1 MASEGR
7 SGRGSVFFNF
17 GTAYALRLL
26 VSIYSLRKFYDGPI
40 TVFLAPDEYSDA
52 LRQDILKVGADVAMM
67 DQLSSTCDRY
77 RVFTESPFEATLS
90 FDSDIIFQG
99 GIDALWEPLE
109 RDGVLVTRF
118 FAPLH
123 GVDGTAASPGFAGR
137 MPLLENIR
145 DLVDRPTYDR
155 AVRRMVDRID
165 INIGTL
171 GISRPRGDAFLADW
185 TKHMERG
192 RNRSIPILD
201 EMLVVALVGGY
212 PHYLA
217 DESWNCPA
225 NEYFRRT
232 NLADA
237 SVIHYFADA
246 HSLFG
251 QRMGR
256 NPATWAGRLWYA
268 CYFEAA
274 AAHDLK
280 QWRVLDRSFD
290 WKAEPLLAN
299 GPVMAA
305 KNTLRNAE
313 RAVRRVRKRLLGQN
327 GS

>member
-7 SGRGSVFFNF
+7 SGRGCVFFNF

-40 TVFLAPDEYSDA
+40 TVFLAPDENSDA
-52 LRQDILKVGADVAMM
+52 LGQDIHKIGADVALM

-90 FDSDIIFQG
+90 FDSDIVFRG
-99 GIDALWEPLE
+99 SIDALWEPLE

-118 FAPLH
+118 FAPLY
-123 GVDGTAASPGFAGR
+123 GVEGTAASPGFGNR
-137 MPLLENIR
+137 MALLENIQ
-145 DLVDRPTYDR
+145 DLVERSTYDR
-155 AVRRMVDRID
+155 AVQRLADRID
-165 INIGTL
+165 INIGVL
-171 GISRPRGDAFLADW
+171 GVSRPRGDGFLADW
-185 TKHMERG
+185 AECMERG
-192 RNRSIPILD
+192 RNRAILLLD
-201 EMLVVALVGGY
+201 EMLVVALVGDY

-225 NEYFRRT
+225 DEYFRRT

-237 SVIHYFADA
+237 SIIHYFADA
-246 HSLFG
+246 HFLLG
-251 QRMGR
+251 HRMGR
-256 NPATWAGRLWYA
+256 NPATWAGRIWYA

-274 AAHDLK
+274 TAHDLK
-280 QWRVLDRSFD
+280 RWRVLDRSFD

-313 RAVRRVRKRLLGQN
+313 RAIRRARKRLLGQN
-327 GS
+327 